1 MLKRDIEFQ
10 LKEIKRI
17 QKRTDAFLKRTDA
30 FLKKQEE
37 AINKVLE
44 NIEVLNEKARELKP
58 EQIKKEVRS
67 IENMSYYDLKDILND
82 ERTDTETLEMIFEEM
97 TTNPK
102 LEVSNQAKG
111 KLYRFFYE
119 NPNVSE
125 KILCGLTLIGG
136 SRLKGEMAM
145 NPNMPAKVLKT
156 LYSEPN
162 GEYAFKILYRNPK
175 VPKELLTAMAEGE
188 IEMNL
193 NWFLNNEDVTD
204 EDVMQYVKQLCSEQ
218 SYWNECELVQI
229 ILKRHLSDEICQLI
243 KSTGYEKAK
252 KILHDTQK

>member
-1 MLKRDIEFQ
+1 MLERDIELQ

-17 QKRTDAFLKRTDA
+17 QKRTDA

-44 NIEVLNEKARELKP
+44 TIEILNKKAKELEI
-58 EQIKKEVRS
+58 EQIKNEVRTV
-67 IENMSYYDLKDILND
+67 ENVSYYELRDILKDEKTN
-82 ERTDTETLEMIFEEM
+82 TETLEMIFEEM

-102 LEVSNQAKG
+102 MKVSNQAKG

-193 NWFLNNEDVTD
+193 NWSLNNEDVTD

>member
-1 MLKRDIEFQ
+1 MLERDIELQ

-17 QKRTDAFLKRTDA
+17 QKRTDA

-44 NIEVLNEKARELKP
+44 TIEILNKKAKELEI
-58 EQIKKEVRS
+58 EQIKNEVRTV
-67 IENMSYYDLKDILND
+67 ENVSYYELRDILKDEKTN
-82 ERTDTETLEMIFEEM
+82 TETLEMIFEEM

-102 LEVSNQAKG
+102 MKVSNQAKG

-252 KILHDTQK
+252 KVLHDTQK

>member
-1 MLKRDIEFQ
+1 MLERDIELQ

-17 QKRTDAFLKRTDA
+17 QKRTDA

-44 NIEVLNEKARELKP
+44 TIEILNKKAKELEI
-58 EQIKKEVRS
+58 EQIKNEVRTV
-67 IENMSYYDLKDILND
+67 ENVSYYELRDILKDEKTN
-82 ERTDTETLEMIFEEM
+82 TETLEMIFEEM

-102 LEVSNQAKG
+102 MKVSNQAKG

-252 KILHDTQK
+252 KILHDIQK

>member
-1 MLKRDIEFQ
+1 MLERDIELQ

-17 QKRTDAFLKRTDA
+17 QKRTDA

-44 NIEVLNEKARELKP
+44 TIEILNKKAKELEI
-58 EQIKKEVRS
+58 EQIKNEVRTV
-67 IENMSYYDLKDILND
+67 ENVSYYELRDILKDEKTN
-82 ERTDTETLEMIFEEM
+82 TETLEMIFEEM

-102 LEVSNQAKG
+102 MKVSNQAKG

>member
-1 MLKRDIEFQ
+1 MLERDIEFQ

-102 LEVSNQAKG
+102 LEVSNQAK
-111 KLYRFFYE
+111 
-119 NPNVSE
+119 V
-125 KILCGLTLIGG
+125 
-136 SRLKGEMAM
+136 
-145 NPNMPAKVLKT
+145 KV
-156 LYSEPN
+156 
-162 GEYAFKILYRNPK
+162 
-175 VPKELLTAMAEGE
+175 
-188 IEMNL
+188 
-193 NWFLNNEDVTD
+193 
-204 EDVMQYVKQLCSEQ
+204 
-218 SYWNECELVQI
+218 
-229 ILKRHLSDEICQLI
+229 
-243 KSTGYEKAK
+243 
-252 KILHDTQK
+252 

>member
-1 MLKRDIEFQ
+1 MLERDIELQ

-17 QKRTDAFLKRTDA
+17 QKRTDA

-44 NIEVLNEKARELKP
+44 TIEILNKKAKELEI
-58 EQIKKEVRS
+58 EQIKNEVRTV
-67 IENMSYYDLKDILND
+67 ENVSYYELRDILKDEKTN
-82 ERTDTETLEMIFEEM
+82 TETLEMIFEEM

-102 LEVSNQAKG
+102 MKVSNQAKG

-243 KSTGYEKAK
+243 KSTSYEKAK

>member
-1 MLKRDIEFQ
+1 MLERDIELQ

-17 QKRTDAFLKRTDA
+17 QKRTDA

-44 NIEVLNEKARELKP
+44 TIEILNKKAKELEI
-58 EQIKKEVRS
+58 EQIKNEVRTV
-67 IENMSYYDLKDILND
+67 ENVSYYELRDILKDEKTN
-82 ERTDTETLEMIFEEM
+82 TETLEMIFEEM

-102 LEVSNQAKG
+102 MKVSNQAKG

-136 SRLKGEMAM
+136 SMLKGEMAM

>member
-1 MLKRDIEFQ
+1 MLERDIELQ

-17 QKRTDAFLKRTDA
+17 QKRTDA

-44 NIEVLNEKARELKP
+44 TIEILNKKAKELET
-58 EQIKKEVRS
+58 EQIKNEVRTV
-67 IENMSYYDLKDILND
+67 ENMSYYELRDILKDEKTN
-82 ERTDTETLEMIFEEM
+82 TETLEMIFEEM

-102 LEVSNQAKG
+102 MKVSNQAKG

-145 NPNMPAKVLKT
+145 NPNMPAEVLKK
-156 LYSEPN
+156 LYSDTN

-175 VPKELLTAMAEGE
+175 VPKELLTAMSKGE
-188 IEMNL
+188 IEMNI
-193 NWFLNNEDVTD
+193 NWFLNNEAVTD
-204 EDVMQYVKQLCSEQ
+204 EDVMRYVEQLCSEQ

-229 ILKRHLSDEICQLI
+229 ILKRRPSEEMFQLI
-243 KSTGYEKAK
+243 KNTGYERAK
-252 KILHDTQK
+252 KILRDTQK